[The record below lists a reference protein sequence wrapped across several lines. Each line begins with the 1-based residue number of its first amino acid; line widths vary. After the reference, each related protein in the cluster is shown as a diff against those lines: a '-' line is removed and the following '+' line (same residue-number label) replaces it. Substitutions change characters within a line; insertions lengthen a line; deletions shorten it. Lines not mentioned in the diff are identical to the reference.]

1 MSAVPLPLLA
11 KWPVVA
17 VKSEKWYLQIFN
29 GKAWKEF
36 FKMKLLKAANPQLLL
51 KRLVWVNF
59 FTCAD
64 QTDTGS
70 RRKAGGKHAQH

>member
-1 MSAVPLPLLA
+1 MVALYVGQVTGGGRLSKA
-11 KWPVVA
+11 KNGT
-17 VKSEKWYLQIFN
+17 QIFD

>member
-1 MSAVPLPLLA
+1 MSAVPLPLLD

-36 FKMKLLKAANPQLLL
+36 FKMKLLKVPGKPPITAEE
-51 KRLVWVNF
+51 
-59 FTCAD
+59 
-64 QTDTGS
+64 
-70 RRKAGGKHAQH
+70 AGMG